1 LNYKN
6 DNFTAKYI
14 GMPEFSSSIASQLPE
29 IHVFLWKIEEPME
42 FFEKL
47 PDHWP
52 LGTPTNPI
60 KRTESLAARY
70 CLHDLC
76 LRMGIINPAL
86 KQNERDRPYLADSNW
101 KISLTHSFPFVAAVC
116 SLDKEVG
123 IDIEKKG
130 RKIEKIAPRFL
141 NKAEFTDRTGDHVA
155 LTLAWSIKE
164 SIYKAANV
172 PGLSFRDAI
181 ALEAHSTKTKG
192 AAHLDSIEKTA
203 TYFWEEFDEFV
214 LSLALID

>member
-6 DNFTAKYI
+6 DNFTAKSI

-29 IHVFLWKIEEPME
+29 THVFLWKIAEPME

-47 PDHWP
+47 PEHWP
-52 LGTPTNPI
+52 LVTPSNPI

-76 LRMGIINPAL
+76 LRMGIANPVL
-86 KQNERDRPYLADSNW
+86 KQDERDRPYLADSNW

-116 SLDKEVG
+116 SLHQEVG

-141 NKAEFTDRTGDHVA
+141 NKTEFTDRSSDHVA

-181 ALEAHSTKTKG
+181 ALEAHYTKTKG